1 MKKNKV
7 LATVSLLMVSAF
19 TVGFVYTTDP
29 YFLIKKNFT
38 IFSEVYDEVSK
49 RYVNEIE
56 PEGLMRHGI
65 NAMLEQLDPYT
76 VIIDEADSQEMDIV
90 TTGQYAGVGLE
101 VGARGEKLVV
111 VAPIEG
117 YSAEQRGMRA
127 GDIIIA
133 VNGTPT
139 ENMSMEGLQ
148 SLLRGEAGSRVS
160 ITATRYG
167 LEEDLTFDLTRE
179 RIEIKNITYAGL
191 LETDKRIGYVLM
203 RRFAQNAS
211 EELRRAIIEMEEEGK
226 LDGLILDLRNNP
238 GGLLDEAVYTVEK
251 FVEPGHDVV
260 QTKGRL
266 PETNTTYKTREPAIF
281 DKPLIVLQNNGSASS
296 SEIVT
301 GALQDLDKAI
311 IIGGR
316 SFGKGL
322 VQIIRPLSYNLAI
335 KITTSK
341 YFTPSGRSIQSLKY
355 ASIEDPEKI
364 KVPDSLRTPFKTLS
378 GRTVYEGIGIEP
390 DIEVEEGP
398 QSLLEIAL
406 LQNSHYF
413 FFANQYASEHG
424 ESMVNMDDDSLY
436 DSFRSYLD
444 EAGFDFETR
453 SGRLYARFKESL
465 KEEIRQDVSQQL
477 AQFEEIIA
485 REKQNEMDAH
495 SEAIRQELYLEVLS
509 RFEGA
514 SGRLKH
520 NLKYDEAVLQ
530 GVDLIAD
537 PGKYYTI
544 LNNPAF

>member
-1 MKKNKV
+1 M
-7 LATVSLLMVSAF
+7 SLLMVSAF